1 MAKRN
6 ELNPVTDPK
15 AVLRAVVPGVKAEG
29 YEVEH
34 FYFTNFVAFLIGK
47 AINEQLGTTI
57 FDYGAIFSRTDGVNL
72 PVNYLQFEGDEFTK
86 EQMQKASD
94 FALKDII
101 TNLYESVIKENY
113 DTVNF
118 GQVSVETVVCAAV
131 SYTRNILAE
140 CFKLWFMPKAE
151 LEEMNKVGLSDD
163 LTEALSGI
171 GCIYTRLLAE
181 NIEIRDKSF
190 RLWFG
195 SIEWLLNNGIKAI
208 TSLLHPNTT
217 ATPNVTV
224 NVQAPTAPPF
234 NIKPT
239 ENTTQE
245 QQPVNLVGWQ
255 DLKPGIIA
263 TDGSDPAPAASGDTY
278 ESLNQEDRQIVD
290 SLIQGMMHVSQMQ
303 QNPEAHQDEINAAR
317 AALHQELEGSAPQIN
332 IQPTTTEQHTCNCG
346 NDHCT
351 CGGHH

>member
-1 MAKRN
+1 MTKRS

-15 AVLRAVVPGVKAEG
+15 AVLRAVVPGVKADD
-29 YEVEH
+29 YEVKN
-34 FYFTNFVAFLIGK
+34 FYFTNFVAFLIAK

-57 FDYGAIFSRTDGVNL
+57 FDYGTIFSRSDGLNL
-72 PVNYLQFEGDEFTK
+72 PVNYLQFEGKEFTT

-94 FALKDII
+94 YALTDII
-101 TNLYESVIKENY
+101 TNLYESVIRENY
-113 DTVNF
+113 NTANF
-118 GQVSVETVVCAAV
+118 GQISVETVVGTAV
-131 SYTRNILAE
+131 SYVRSILTE
-140 CFKLWFMPKAE
+140 CFKLWFIPKAE
-151 LEEMNKVGLSDD
+151 LEELNKTGLSDD

-195 SIEWLLNNGIKAI
+195 SIEQLLNNGVKAI
-208 TSLLHPNTT
+208 ISLFRPNATV
-217 ATPNVTV
+217 TPNVTV
-224 NVQAPTAPPF
+224 NVQAPTTTSF
-234 NIKPT
+234 NIRPT
-239 ENTTQE
+239 ENTAQE
-245 QQPVNLVGWQ
+245 PVNLVGWQ
-255 DLKPGIIA
+255 DLKPGIIT
-263 TDGSDPAPAASGDTY
+263 TDGSDPAPAVSGDTY

-303 QNPEAHQDEINAAR
+303 QNPEAHQDEITAAR
-317 AALHQELEGSAPQIN
+317 AALHQELEGGAPQIN
-332 IQPTTTEQHTCNCG
+332 IQPTTTEHHACNCG